1 VEAHAAMPHFSDAE
15 LGRMERLRKAGD
27 VPQMILH
34 KVQRTRRLRGV
45 AGPTQSA
52 VYRYLAGETYERDAR
67 LLYAVPFVVTI
78 NFSTANMQLLD
89 THDWLGHPDN
99 RVLLVLSAQAFVHEE
114 FE

>member
-1 VEAHAAMPHFSDAE
+1 MAFPCISSSDGPLLEVVVPNILVQKNKWKHQLLGSSQETNSAVHAAWCAVEAHAAMPHFSDAE

-52 VYRYLAGETYERDAR
+52 VYR
-67 LLYAVPFVVTI
+67 
-78 NFSTANMQLLD
+78 
-89 THDWLGHPDN
+89 
-99 RVLLVLSAQAFVHEE
+99 
-114 FE
+114 